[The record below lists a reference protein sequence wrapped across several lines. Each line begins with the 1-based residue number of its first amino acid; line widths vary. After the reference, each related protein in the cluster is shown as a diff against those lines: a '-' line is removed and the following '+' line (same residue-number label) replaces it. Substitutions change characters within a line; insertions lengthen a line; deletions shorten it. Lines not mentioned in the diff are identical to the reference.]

1 MLAGISGIVQKK
13 DDESLILQAGPV
25 SFQVLCPLPV
35 LQNATENKACTLVTH
50 LHVREDALTL
60 FGFETEEGLA
70 LFRLLVSV
78 SGIGP
83 KTALE
88 ILSAGESAIQNAI
101 ASENVSFLTSIK
113 GIGKKTAERTIL
125 ELKEKIQ
132 TIPGEISL
140 NSEKTSSPETE
151 EAILALENLGWKKKD
166 ILTHLKKAPEG
177 LHQAEEIIRWFLT
190 NNQ

>member
-1 MLAGISGIVQKK
+1 MLAGITGIVQKK
-13 DDESLILQAGPV
+13 DDESLILQTGPV
-25 SFQVLCPLPV
+25 SFQVMCPLPV
-35 LQNATENKACTLVTH
+35 LQNAVENKNCTLVTH

-70 LFRLLVSV
+70 LFRLLISV

-88 ILSAGESAIQNAI
+88 ILSAGEGAVQSAI

-125 ELKEKIQ
+125 ELKEKIG
-132 TIPGEISL
+132 TISEETLTISTKGPSL
-140 NSEKTSSPETE
+140 EHE
-151 EAILALENLGWKKKD
+151 EVQIALENLGWKKKD
-166 ILTHLKKAPEG
+166 ILIRLKKAPKG
-177 LHQAEEIIRWFLT
+177 LTQAEEIIRWFLT
-190 NNQ
+190 NNA